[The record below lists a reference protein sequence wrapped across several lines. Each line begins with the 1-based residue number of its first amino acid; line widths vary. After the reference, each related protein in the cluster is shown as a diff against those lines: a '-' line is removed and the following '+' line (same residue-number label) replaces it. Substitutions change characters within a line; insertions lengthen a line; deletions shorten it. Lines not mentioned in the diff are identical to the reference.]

1 MSHRI
6 HTSAGN
12 GGPDATGPDGTDNHP
27 TDRFGVRGTDLGY
40 LFTGGGGAWVG
51 GVFGDTF
58 GKPDPRGATPPGGDR
73 WRSPVLGRSSNRDVL
88 DRGIVW
94 DSFAGDGDGAA
105 AGPGTGTPAV
115 AREIFPYR
123 RVGDRGRLH
132 SGSVDC
138 FTLIPNDILQLPDG
152 TYLGCGFRVRDWAQ
166 DATQG
171 MCHTVSNAW
180 FRSTDP
186 DAGTWQ
192 VAEVAGRPGTP
203 FEWGPQERRGRY
215 FQNAS
220 LLMVP
225 GDDHLYVFGS
235 REGRKLGTGDEADGV
250 YLRRARWDRCLD
262 PRAWE
267 YYGVSGRAGRSG
279 RRRWGRRV
287 RPTPL
292 LRPLT
297 PGGHIGELNA
307 QYVAGT
313 VVLTYVDAG
322 LGAVALTAEHPAAP
336 WSDPTVVVSRAQS
349 PALYAP
355 SVHPWTTD
363 LRDAYLHLS
372 SWLSVPDPV
381 TGELSTV
388 NYCTEGWR
396 VSLVPEQG
404 ASDIR

>member
-1 MSHRI
+1 MGHRI

-12 GGPDATGPDGTDNHP
+12 GGADATGPGGTDNHP
-27 TDRFGVRGTDLGY
+27 TDRFAVRGTDLGY

-58 GKPDPRGATPPGGDR
+58 DKPDPRGATPPGGDR
-73 WRSPVLGRSSNRDVL
+73 WRSPVLGRSTTRDMT

-94 DSFAGDGDGAA
+94 DSFAGAGDGAENNGGPD
-105 AGPGTGTPAV
+105 AGATAV

-132 SGSVDC
+132 SGTVDC
-138 FTLIPNDILQLPDG
+138 FTLIPNDIVELPDG
-152 TYLGCGFRVRDWAQ
+152 TYLGCGFRVRDWGQ

-186 DAGTWQ
+186 DAGTWR
-192 VAEVAGRPGTP
+192 VAEVDGRPGVP
-203 FEWGPQERRGRY
+203 FEWGVEEPYGRY

-220 LLMVP
+220 LLLLP
-225 GDDHLYVFGS
+225 GDDHLHVLGS
-235 REGRKLGTGDEADGV
+235 REGRKLGHGDEADGV

-267 YYGVSGRAGRSG
+267 YYGVGGGLFSGGRDG
-279 RRRWGRRV
+279 RPRWGRRV
-287 RPTPL
+287 RPVPVVTPL
-292 LRPLT
+292 T
-297 PGGHIGELNA
+297 QGGHIGELDV

-313 VVLTYVDAG
+313 VVLTYVDVVA
-322 LGAVALTAEHPAAP
+322 GAVALTAQRPEGP
-336 WSDPTVVVSRAQS
+336 WSAPTVLVSREQS

-396 VSLVPEQG
+396 VSLVPE
-404 ASDIR
+404 DR